1 MPGSATSTT
10 LHRPWLARL
19 RRALAGD
26 RFVLHFQPIVSLR
39 EQRVVHHEALLRLLP
54 DGDDHDG
61 AAGGQPI
68 LPGAFL
74 PAAER
79 TGLICEI
86 DRMVI
91 GKVAA
96 MLGRDRAAGAGIAVN
111 VSARSVSDTG
121 LLAHL
126 QRCLAVHHAD
136 PRRLVVEVTETAAIS
151 DMARARG
158 FCLGAQALG
167 CRVALD
173 DFGAGHGSLQ
183 YLRHL
188 PFDYLKIDGQFV
200 RALPA
205 SRADRLVVEAL
216 AGIAWGLG
224 AEPIAEF
231 VEAKD
236 TLRALRALG
245 LDLVQGFAVGRPAP
259 ALPVAA

>member
-39 EQRVVHHEALLRLLP
+39 EHRVVHHEALLRLLP
-54 DGDDHDG
+54 DDG
-61 AAGGQPI
+61 AAGGHPI

-79 TGLICEI
+79 NGLICEI

-96 MLGRDRAAGAGIAVN
+96 TLGRDRAAGAGIAVN

-136 PRRLVVEVTETAAIS
+136 PCRLVVEVTETAAIS
-151 DMARARG
+151 DMARARE

-188 PFDYLKIDGQFV
+188 PFDYLKIDGEFV
-200 RALPA
+200 RALPS

-236 TLRALRALG
+236 TLRALRAIG
-245 LDLVQGFAVGRPAP
+245 VDLVQGFAVGQPAP